1 MQRKEFP
8 KEKMSFYR
16 KLFSNEVKS
25 EIDKFTKLN
34 KSRYSKATD
43 KYLDQINKLLTEL
56 REHKIAD
63 NDLIPNKVLFKRLKR
78 EHAFLRNR
86 PWAILFGI
94 IFLVVII
101 TIILLAILL

>member
-25 EIDKFTKLN
+25 EIDKFTNLN
-34 KSRYSKATD
+34 KKRYTKATE
-43 KYLDQINKLLTEL
+43 KYLDQINKLLLEL
-56 REHKIAD
+56 RDHKIAD
-63 NDLIPNKVLFKRLKR
+63 KDLVSNKIIFRRLKR

-86 PWAILFGI
+86 LWAIIFGI
-94 IFLVVII
+94 VILALII

>member
-25 EIDKFTKLN
+25 EIDKFSNLN
-34 KSRYSKATD
+34 KKRYTKATE
-43 KYLDQINKLLTEL
+43 KYLDQMNKLLLEL
-56 REHKIAD
+56 RDHKIAD
-63 NDLIPNKVLFKRLKR
+63 NDLIPNKVLFRRLKR

-86 PWAILFGI
+86 LWAILFGI
-94 IFLVVII
+94 ILLLVII